1 MHFSSVAQEVLGECY
16 KLSDLAMR
24 PQSERFW
31 SVIPG
36 ALAVAAAY
44 NVGLWGLYLQP
55 QMLSP
60 LMAKFGAAETDIGMV
75 YGAENFA

>member
-1 MHFSSVAQEVLGECY
+1 M
-16 KLSDLAMR
+16 
-24 PQSERFW
+24 
-31 SVIPG
+31 IPG

-60 LMAKFGAAETDIGMV
+60 LMAKFGAAETDIGVV
-75 YGAENFA
+75 YGAENFAYFIALLLTAIPVTQ